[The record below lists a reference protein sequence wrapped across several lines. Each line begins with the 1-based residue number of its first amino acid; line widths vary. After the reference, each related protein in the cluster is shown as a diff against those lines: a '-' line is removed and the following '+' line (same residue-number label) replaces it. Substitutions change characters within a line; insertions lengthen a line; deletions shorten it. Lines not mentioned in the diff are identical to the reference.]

1 MDIIGIKSYYMRMPG
16 NFPIDFHSIYLYIF
30 DGFKIELNGGKMKIA
45 VCVSHVPD
53 TATKIVIGPDGKHID
68 PNGVSYIINPYDEF
82 AVEEAL
88 KTKEKL
94 GGEVVVISVGKE
106 ASKETI
112 RKALAMGVDNG
123 VLLKDEN
130 DRDTLGVAR
139 ALAEEIKAQGAE
151 IVFFGK
157 QSVDYD
163 NSITGQLTA
172 ELLGYNCV
180 SVVVDLK
187 IDSNKVVAERE
198 IEGGREVVETTL
210 PVVITAQKGLNEPR
224 YASLKGIMAAKKK
237 VIEEKPAAAAEQTVE
252 VVRMKKP
259 ALKQP
264 GRILGTDKSAVT
276 ELVRLLKEEAK
287 VI

>member
-1 MDIIGIKSYYMRMPG
+1 
-16 NFPIDFHSIYLYIF
+16 
-30 DGFKIELNGGKMKIA
+30 MKIA

-53 TATKIVIGPDGKHID
+53 TATKVIIGSDGKSID
-68 PNGVSYIINPYDEF
+68 PSGVTYVVNPYDEF
-82 AVEEAL
+82 AIEEAL
-88 KTKEKL
+88 KTKEQL
-94 GGEVVVISVGKE
+94 GGEVVVISLGPEANKE
-106 ASKETI
+106 SI
-112 RKALAMGVDNG
+112 RKALAMGADSG

-130 DRDTLGVAR
+130 QRDSLGVAK
-139 ALAEEIKAQGAE
+139 ALAEEIKNQGAE

-187 IDSNKVVAERE
+187 IEGNKVIAERE
-198 IEGGREVVETTL
+198 IEGGREVVETSL

-224 YASLKGIMAAKKK
+224 YASLKGIMAAKRKT
-237 VIEEKPAAAAEQTVE
+237 IEEKEAVPAENYVE
-252 VVRMKKP
+252 IIRMKKP
-259 ALKQP
+259 APKQP
-264 GRILGTDKSAVT
+264 GKILGSDASAVP
-276 ELVRLLKEEAK
+276 ELIRLLREEAK